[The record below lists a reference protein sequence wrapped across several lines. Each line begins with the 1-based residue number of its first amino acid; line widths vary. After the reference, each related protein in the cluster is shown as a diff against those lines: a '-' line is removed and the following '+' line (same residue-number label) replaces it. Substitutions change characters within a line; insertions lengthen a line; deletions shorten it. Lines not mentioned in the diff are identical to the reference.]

1 MMNEIAGQLRSVLP
15 AEKIKARL
23 IDRHSY
29 AADAGFYYL
38 LPQAVVRPDT
48 IDEIK
53 RLFAFAKQHK
63 IPLTFRTGGTSLSGQ
78 SVTDG
83 ILVDLSR
90 HWKKIEPLQNGE
102 FVRVQP
108 AAIGA
113 HVNHRLKSYGK
124 KIGPDPASI
133 SAAMMGGII
142 SNNSSGMCCGVK
154 FNAYH
159 TLHNIHFVLTNGH
172 EYNTAIKTDYDR
184 FEKED
189 KDIFDGIKK
198 LQASVLNNGVLLKKI
213 RSKYQ
218 LKNTVGYSINAF
230 ADYEHPLDM
239 LAHLLVGGEGTLGFI
254 AEAVLKTIPDKRYK
268 ITGLLFFDSPVSA
281 AQNVPMLKE
290 TKAEALELI
299 DRSALHSI
307 EHLDYCPGMV
317 KNLPAG
323 STAILCEYQAETK
336 EELNELFGLAEKII
350 NTLPC
355 LAKVDFTIDEY
366 KQTDYWKLRKG
377 MYPSVAAVRAKG
389 STMLLED
396 VAVPVESMGNAITDL
411 QQLFKK
417 YKYDNA
423 IIFGH
428 AKEGNLHFVFS
439 QPVNT
444 HEEITVF
451 EKFND
456 ELVELIVHKYNGS
469 LKAEHGT
476 GRQIAP
482 FVKEEWGED
491 AFEVMQALKKLI
503 DPDEILNPG
512 VIINRDDKCHIKN
525 LKTMPVVEEEVD
537 KCVECGFCE
546 NRCPS
551 RDFTMSPRQR
561 IQVRRAMQRLKKEN
575 NISDYKI
582 LQKEYQY
589 AGMDTCA
596 VDGMCATDCPVSINT
611 GELIKRLRR
620 ENHSSFA
627 NKNVLRIAKNFG
639 SVERMVKFV
648 LYLGHGINFISGG
661 KGMYF
666 ITSAFK
672 KLIPSFPLWPK
683 SLTKPVTV
691 KSNELN
697 DADIVYFPT
706 CITRMMGADK
716 ENKRTIDEVIKSLC
730 DKAGLNIF
738 IARHSNGVCC
748 GQLFSS
754 KGFIPAYTYTVN
766 KTIELLWQRT
776 QYGKLP
782 VLMDVTSCTH
792 SLQHALPYLTNENKT
807 HFEKIKFID
816 SIEFIADHLM
826 PRLKQKNKK
835 QNIAFHPV
843 CTIHKMNLMPHMQK
857 IGKQFAENAVI
868 PFASGCCGMAG
879 DRGFYYPGLTQAA
892 TKAEAGEVNAK
903 EFDGYYSS
911 GKTCEMALYDAT
923 GKNYQSLFYLL
934 DECCY

>member
-1 MMNEIAGQLRSVLP
+1 MKNEIANLLRHVLP
-15 AEKIKARL
+15 AEKIKTKL

-29 AADAGFYYL
+29 AADAGFYYM

-48 IDEIK
+48 IEEVK
-53 RLFAFAKQHK
+53 RLFAFSRQHK

-102 FVRVQP
+102 YVRVQP
-108 AAIGA
+108 SAIGA

-159 TLHNIHFVLTNGH
+159 TLHTIHFVLTNCH
-172 EYNTAIKTDYDR
+172 EYNTDIKADYYR

-189 KDIFDGIKK
+189 NEIFGGIKK
-198 LQASVLNNGVLLKKI
+198 LQTSVLSNGELMKKI

-230 ADYEHPLDM
+230 ADYEHPLDV

-254 AEAVLKTIPDKRYK
+254 AEAVLKTIPDKRNK

-281 AQNVPMLKE
+281 AQNVPLLKD

-307 EHLDYCPGMV
+307 EHFDYCPDIV

-323 STAILCEYQAETK
+323 STAILCEYQAESK
-336 EELNELFGLAEKII
+336 EELYELFGQAEKTI

-355 LAKVDFTIDEY
+355 LAKVDFTTEEN
-366 KQTDYWKLRKG
+366 KQADYWKLRKG

-389 STMLLED
+389 TTMLLED
-396 VAVPVESMGNAITDL
+396 VAVPLESMGNAITDL

-439 QPVNT
+439 QPVNANA
-444 HEEITVF
+444 EIAVF

-482 FVKEEWGED
+482 FVKEEWGTD
-491 AFEVMQALKKLI
+491 AFEIMESLKKLI
-503 DPDEILNPG
+503 DPDGILNPG
-512 VIINRDDKCHIKN
+512 VIINHDLKCHIKN

-551 RDFTMSPRQR
+551 RDFTMTPRQR
-561 IQVRRAMQRLKKEN
+561 IQVRRAMQRLQKEN
-575 NISDYKI
+575 NSADYKI
-582 LQKEYQY
+582 LRKEYQY

-620 ENHSSFA
+620 ENHAAFA
-627 NKNVLRIAKNFG
+627 NKNALWVAKNFNL
-639 SVERMVKFV
+639 VEKMVKIA
-648 LYLGHGINFISGG
+648 LHLGNGINFISGG
-661 KGMYF
+661 RGMHYL
-666 ITSAFK
+666 TSGVK
-672 KLIPSFPLWPK
+672 KLIPAFPQWPP
-683 SLTKPVTV
+683 SLTSPLSIKGYEV
-691 KSNELN
+691 N
-697 DADIVYFPT
+697 DADFVYFPT
-706 CITRMMGADK
+706 CITRMIGADK
-716 ENKRTIDEVIKSLC
+716 ENKRTIDEVIKSVC
-730 DKAGLNIF
+730 EKAGMKIF
-738 IARHSNGVCC
+738 IARHNTGICC

-754 KGFIPAYTYTVN
+754 KGFIPAYTFTVN
-766 KTIELLWQRT
+766 KTWELLWQQT
-776 QYGKLP
+776 QNGKLP
-782 VLMDVTSCTH
+782 VLVDVTSCTH
-792 SLQHALPYLTNENKT
+792 SLQHALPYLSDENKT
-807 HFEKIKFID
+807 RFEKMKFVD
-816 SIEFIADHLM
+816 SIEFIADYLM
-826 PRLKQKNKK
+826 PRLKLKNKK
-835 QNIAFHPV
+835 QSIAFHPV
-843 CTIHKMNLMPHMQK
+843 CTIHKLNLLPQLQK
-857 IGKQFAENAVI
+857 IGKHFSENPVI
-868 PFASGCCGMAG
+868 PFAGGCCGMAG

-892 TKAEAGEVNAK
+892 TKAEAREINTK

-911 GKTCEMALYDAT
+911 GKTCEMALFDAT
-923 GKNYQSLFYLL
+923 GKNYQSLFFLV
-934 DECCY
+934 DECCD